1 MKHLLESV
9 AVENTSE
16 TQAHQETAPA
26 THRVRRT
33 FATILGG
40 VGIIFLCLGLVSMV
54 LIGFVSSPDA
64 AKSTVKSALSSAEV
78 RQVIADELV
87 NKLEEGGDGEE
98 AGNSIVFSLA
108 RPLIVNAVANKLGE
122 PAMRDFAGEVAS
134 KMYAVYIEDAPATTV
149 DISTFATGTIDAI
162 RGVDP
167 SVPKDEDPK
176 MDPIDVKKNEGDT
189 DIKGI
194 RNLAKSGVWLFLALG
209 VLLQVAAWFLATAGQ
224 WKKLQRLGIRLAI
237 GGVIM
242 FAVISIVK
250 SKVPQS
256 VEDNEAAAKAAAN
269 FITSPML
276 TRFIALTVLGIVV
289 AIAGFFLQ
297 RKENASPV
305 S

>member
-1 MKHLLESV
+1 M
-9 AVENTSE
+9 ENISE
-16 TQAHQETAPA
+16 TQADLEIAPA

-33 FATILGG
+33 FATLLGG
-40 VGIIFLCLGLVSMV
+40 IGIIFLCLGLVSMV

-87 NKLEEGGDGEE
+87 NKLEEGGDGED
-98 AGNSIVFSLA
+98 SIIFSLA

-149 DISTFATGTIDAI
+149 DISTFASGTIDAI
-162 RGVDP
+162 RGVDA

-209 VLLQVAAWFLATAGQ
+209 VLLQVAAWFLTTAGQ

-269 FITSPML
+269 FIASPML
-276 TRFIALTVLGIVV
+276 TRSIVLTVLGSVV
-289 AIAGFFLQ
+289 AAAGFFLQ

>member
-1 MKHLLESV
+1 M
-9 AVENTSE
+9 ENISE
-16 TQAHQETAPA
+16 TQADLEIAPA

-33 FATILGG
+33 FATLLGG
-40 VGIIFLCLGLVSMV
+40 IGIIFLCLGLVSMV

-78 RQVIADELV
+78 RQVIANELV
-87 NKLEEGGDGEE
+87 NKLEEGGDGED
-98 AGNSIVFSLA
+98 SIIFSLA

-149 DISTFATGTIDAI
+149 DISTFASGTIDAI
-162 RGVDP
+162 RGVDA

-189 DIKGI
+189 DIKRI

-209 VLLQVAAWFLATAGQ
+209 VLLQVAAWFLATVGQ

-276 TRFIALTVLGIVV
+276 ARFIVLTVLGIVI
-289 AIAGFFLQ
+289 AGAGFFLQ

>member
-1 MKHLLESV
+1 M
-9 AVENTSE
+9 ENISE
-16 TQAHQETAPA
+16 TQADLEIAPA

-33 FATILGG
+33 FATLLGG
-40 VGIIFLCLGLVSMV
+40 IGIIFLCLGLVSMV

-87 NKLEEGGDGEE
+87 NKLEEGGDGED
-98 AGNSIVFSLA
+98 SIIFSLA

-149 DISTFATGTIDAI
+149 DISTFASGTIDAI
-162 RGVDP
+162 RGVDA

-189 DIKGI
+189 DIKRI

-209 VLLQVAAWFLATAGQ
+209 VLLQVAAWFLATVGQ

-269 FITSPML
+269 FIASPML
-276 TRFIALTVLGIVV
+276 TRFIVLTVLGIVV
-289 AIAGFFLQ
+289 AAAGFFLQ

>member
-1 MKHLLESV
+1 MQNIS
-9 AVENTSE
+9 ENQIDQGAAE
-16 TQAHQETAPA
+16 Q

-33 FATILGG
+33 FVTILGG

-78 RQVIADELV
+78 RQVIAEELV
-87 NKLEEGGDGEE
+87 KKLEEGGDGEDAE
-98 AGNSIVFSLA
+98 NSIVFSLA

-134 KMYAVYIEDAPATTV
+134 KMYAVYIEDAPTTTV

-209 VLLQVAAWFLATAGQ
+209 VLLQMAAWFLATAGQ

-242 FAVISIVK
+242 FAAISIVK

-256 VEDNEAAAKAAAN
+256 VEDNEAAAKAATN

-276 TRFIALTVLGIVV
+276 TRFIVLTVLGIVV
-289 AIAGFFLQ
+289 AIAGFVVQ
-297 RKENASPV
+297 RKENASTV

>member
-1 MKHLLESV
+1 MQNIS
-9 AVENTSE
+9 ENQIDQGAAE
-16 TQAHQETAPA
+16 Q

-33 FATILGG
+33 FVTILGG

-64 AKSTVKSALSSAEV
+64 AKSTLKSALSSAEV
-78 RQVIADELV
+78 RQVIAEELV
-87 NKLEEGGDGEE
+87 KKLEEGGDGEDAE
-98 AGNSIVFSLA
+98 NSIVFSLA

-242 FAVISIVK
+242 FAAISIVK

-256 VEDNEAAAKAAAN
+256 VEDNEAAAKAATN

-276 TRFIALTVLGIVV
+276 TRFIVLTVLGIVV
-289 AIAGFFLQ
+289 AIAGFVVQ
-297 RKENASPV
+297 RKENASTV

>member
-1 MKHLLESV
+1 M
-9 AVENTSE
+9 ENISE
-16 TQAHQETAPA
+16 TQADLEIAPA

-33 FATILGG
+33 CATLLGG
-40 VGIIFLCLGLVSMV
+40 IGIIFLCLGLVSMV

-87 NKLEEGGDGEE
+87 NKLEEGGDGED
-98 AGNSIVFSLA
+98 SIIFSLA

-149 DISTFATGTIDAI
+149 DISTFASGTIDAI
-162 RGVDP
+162 RGVDA

-242 FAVISIVK
+242 FAVISIEK
-250 SKVPQS
+250 SRAPQS
-256 VEDNEAAAKAAAN
+256 VKDNEAAVKAAAN

-276 TRFIALTVLGIVV
+276 TRFIVLTVLGIVV
-289 AIAGFFLQ
+289 AGAGFFLQ
-297 RKENASPV
+297 RKENASTL

>member
-1 MKHLLESV
+1 M
-9 AVENTSE
+9 ENISE
-16 TQAHQETAPA
+16 TQADLETAPA

-33 FATILGG
+33 FATLLGG

-78 RQVIADELV
+78 RQVLADELV
-87 NKLEEGGDGEE
+87 KKLEEGGDGED
-98 AGNSIVFSLA
+98 SIIFSLA
-108 RPLIVNAVANKLGE
+108 RPLIVNAVANKMGE

-209 VLLQVAAWFLATAGQ
+209 VLLQVAAWFLATTGQ
-224 WKKLQRLGIRLAI
+224 WKKLQRLGIRLAS
-237 GGVIM
+237 GGLIM
-242 FAVISIVK
+242 FATISIVK
-250 SKVPQS
+250 SRAPQS
-256 VEDNEAAAKAAAN
+256 VKDNEAAAKAAAN
-269 FITSPML
+269 FIASPML

-289 AIAGFFLQ
+289 AIAGFVVQ
-297 RKENASPV
+297 RKENASTV

>member
-1 MKHLLESV
+1 MQNIS
-9 AVENTSE
+9 ENQIDQGAAE
-16 TQAHQETAPA
+16 Q

-78 RQVIADELV
+78 RQVIAEELV
-87 NKLEEGGDGEE
+87 KKLEEGGDGEDAE
-98 AGNSIVFSLA
+98 NSIVFSLA

-242 FAVISIVK
+242 FVAISNVK

-256 VEDNEAAAKAAAN
+256 VEDNEAAAKAATN

-276 TRFIALTVLGIVV
+276 TRFIVLTVLGIVV
-289 AIAGFFLQ
+289 AIAGFVVQ
-297 RKENASPV
+297 RKENASTV

>member
-1 MKHLLESV
+1 M
-9 AVENTSE
+9 ENTSE
-16 TQAHQETAPA
+16 TQADLEIAPA

-33 FATILGG
+33 FATLLGG
-40 VGIIFLCLGLVSMV
+40 IGIIFLCLGLVSMV

-87 NKLEEGGDGEE
+87 KKLEEGGDGEDAE
-98 AGNSIVFSLA
+98 DSIIFSLA

-134 KMYAVYIEDAPATTV
+134 KMYAVYIEDAPATTI

-176 MDPIDVKKNEGDT
+176 MDPIDVQKNEGDT

-224 WKKLQRLGIRLAI
+224 WKKLQRLGMRLAI

-242 FAVISIVK
+242 FAIISIVK
-250 SKVPQS
+250 SRAPQS
-256 VEDNEAAAKAAAN
+256 VKDNEAAAKVAAD

-276 TRFIALTVLGIVV
+276 IRFIVLTVLGIV
-289 AIAGFFLQ
+289 IACTGFFLQ
-297 RKENASPV
+297 RKENASLV

>member
-1 MKHLLESV
+1 MQ
-9 AVENTSE
+9 NISE
-16 TQAHQETAPA
+16 TQADQETVQV

-87 NKLEEGGDGEE
+87 KKLEEGGDGEDAE
-98 AGNSIVFSLA
+98 NSIVFSLA

-242 FAVISIVK
+242 FATISVVK

-276 TRFIALTVLGIVV
+276 TRFIVLTVLGIVV
-289 AIAGFFLQ
+289 AIAGFVVQ
-297 RKENASPV
+297 RKENASTV

>member
-1 MKHLLESV
+1 
-9 AVENTSE
+9 
-16 TQAHQETAPA
+16 
-26 THRVRRT
+26 
-33 FATILGG
+33 
-40 VGIIFLCLGLVSMV
+40 MV

-78 RQVIADELV
+78 RQVLADELV
-87 NKLEEGGDGEE
+87 KKLEEGGDGEDAE
-98 AGNSIVFSLA
+98 DSIVFSLA

-134 KMYAVYIEDAPATTV
+134 KMYAVYIEDAPTTTV

-224 WKKLQRLGIRLAI
+224 WKKLQRLGMRLAI

-250 SKVPQS
+250 SRAPQS
-256 VEDNEAAAKAAAN
+256 VKDNEAAAKAAAN

-276 TRFIALTVLGIVV
+276 TRFIVLTVLGIV
-289 AIAGFFLQ
+289 ITGAGFFLQ
-297 RKENASPV
+297 RKENGSPV

>member
-1 MKHLLESV
+1 M
-9 AVENTSE
+9 ENISE
-16 TQAHQETAPA
+16 TQADLEIAPA

-33 FATILGG
+33 FATLLGG
-40 VGIIFLCLGLVSMV
+40 IGIIFLCLGLVSMV

-87 NKLEEGGDGEE
+87 NKLEEGGDGED
-98 AGNSIVFSLA
+98 SIIFSLA

-149 DISTFATGTIDAI
+149 DISTFASGTIDAI
-162 RGVDP
+162 RGVDA

-189 DIKGI
+189 DIKRI

-209 VLLQVAAWFLATAGQ
+209 VLLQVAAWFLTTAGQ

-269 FITSPML
+269 FIASPML
-276 TRFIALTVLGIVV
+276 TRFIVLTVLGIVV
-289 AIAGFFLQ
+289 AAAGFFLQ

>member
-1 MKHLLESV
+1 M
-9 AVENTSE
+9 ENISE
-16 TQAHQETAPA
+16 NQIDQGAAEQ

-87 NKLEEGGDGEE
+87 KKLEEGGDGEDAE
-98 AGNSIVFSLA
+98 NSIVFSLA

-122 PAMRDFAGEVAS
+122 RAMRDFAGEVAS

-162 RGVDP
+162 RAVDP
-167 SVPKDEDPK
+167 TVPKDEDPK
-176 MDPIDVKKNEGDT
+176 MDPIDVNKNEGDT

-242 FAVISIVK
+242 FATISVVK

-276 TRFIALTVLGIVV
+276 TRFIVLTVLGIVV
-289 AIAGFFLQ
+289 AIAGFVVQ
-297 RKENASPV
+297 RKENASTV

>member
-1 MKHLLESV
+1 M
-9 AVENTSE
+9 ENTSE
-16 TQAHQETAPA
+16 TQADLEIAPA

-33 FATILGG
+33 FATLLGG
-40 VGIIFLCLGLVSMV
+40 IGIIFLCLGLVSMV

-87 NKLEEGGDGEE
+87 KKLEEGGDGEDAE
-98 AGNSIVFSLA
+98 DSIIFSLA

-134 KMYAVYIEDAPATTV
+134 KMYAVYIEDAPATTI

-176 MDPIDVKKNEGDT
+176 MDPIDVQKNEGDT

-224 WKKLQRLGIRLAI
+224 WKKLQRLGMRLAI

-242 FAVISIVK
+242 FAIISIVK
-250 SKVPQS
+250 SRAPQS
-256 VEDNEAAAKAAAN
+256 VKDNEAAAKVAAD

-276 TRFIALTVLGIVV
+276 IRFIVLTVLGIV
-289 AIAGFFLQ
+289 IAGTGFFLQ
-297 RKENASPV
+297 RKENASLV

>member
-1 MKHLLESV
+1 MENFSES
-9 AVENTSE
+9 
-16 TQAHQETAPA
+16 QIDQETTEQ

-78 RQVIADELV
+78 RQVLADELV
-87 NKLEEGGDGEE
+87 KKLEEGGDGEDAE
-98 AGNSIVFSLA
+98 DSIVFSLA

-242 FAVISIVK
+242 FAAISIVK

-276 TRFIALTVLGIVV
+276 TRFIVLTVLGIV
-289 AIAGFFLQ
+289 ITGAGFFLQ

>member
-1 MKHLLESV
+1 MESIS
-9 AVENTSE
+9 ENQIDQGAAEQS
-16 TQAHQETAPA
+16 
-26 THRVRRT
+26 HRVRRT

-78 RQVIADELV
+78 RQVIAEELV
-87 NKLEEGGDGEE
+87 KKLEEGGDGEDAE
-98 AGNSIVFSLA
+98 NSIVFSLA

-242 FAVISIVK
+242 FAAISIVK

-276 TRFIALTVLGIVV
+276 TRFIVLTVLGIVV
-289 AIAGFFLQ
+289 AIAGFVVQ
-297 RKENASPV
+297 RKENASTV

>member
-1 MKHLLESV
+1 MQNV
-9 AVENTSE
+9 SE
-16 TQAHQETAPA
+16 TQADQETVQV

-78 RQVIADELV
+78 RQVIAEELV
-87 NKLEEGGDGEE
+87 KKLEEGGDGEDAE
-98 AGNSIVFSLA
+98 NSIVFSLA

-242 FAVISIVK
+242 FAAISIVK

-276 TRFIALTVLGIVV
+276 TRFIVLTVLGIVV
-289 AIAGFFLQ
+289 AIAGFVVQ
-297 RKENASPV
+297 RKENASTV

>member
-1 MKHLLESV
+1 MQ
-9 AVENTSE
+9 NISE
-16 TQAHQETAPA
+16 TQADQETVQV

-78 RQVIADELV
+78 RQVIAEELV
-87 NKLEEGGDGEE
+87 KKLEEGGDGEDAE
-98 AGNSIVFSLA
+98 NSIVFSLA

-209 VLLQVAAWFLATAGQ
+209 VLLQMAAWFLATAGQ

-242 FAVISIVK
+242 FAAISIVK

-256 VEDNEAAAKAAAN
+256 VEDNEAAAKAATN

-276 TRFIALTVLGIVV
+276 TRFIVLTVLGIVV
-289 AIAGFFLQ
+289 AIAGFVVQ
-297 RKENASPV
+297 RKENASPI

>member
-1 MKHLLESV
+1 M
-9 AVENTSE
+9 ENTSE

-87 NKLEEGGDGEE
+87 KKLEEGGDGED
-98 AGNSIVFSLA
+98 SIIFSLA
-108 RPLIVNAVANKLGE
+108 RPLIVNAVANKMSE

-176 MDPIDVKKNEGDT
+176 MDLIDVKKNEGDT

-209 VLLQVAAWFLATAGQ
+209 VLLQVAAWFLATTGQ
-224 WKKLQRLGIRLAI
+224 WKKLQRLGIRLTI

-269 FITSPML
+269 FITNPML
-276 TRFIALTVLGIVV
+276 TRFIVLTVLGIVV
-289 AIAGFFLQ
+289 AIAGFVVQ
-297 RKENASPV
+297 RKEDTATV

>member
-1 MKHLLESV
+1 
-9 AVENTSE
+9 
-16 TQAHQETAPA
+16 
-26 THRVRRT
+26 
-33 FATILGG
+33 
-40 VGIIFLCLGLVSMV
+40 MV

-87 NKLEEGGDGEE
+87 KKLEEGGDGED
-98 AGNSIVFSLA
+98 SMIFSLA
-108 RPLIVNAVANKLGE
+108 RPLIVNAVANKMGE

-209 VLLQVAAWFLATAGQ
+209 VLLQVAAWFLATTGQ
-224 WKKLQRLGIRLAI
+224 LKKLQRLGIRLTI

-242 FAVISIVK
+242 FAVISTVK

-256 VEDNEAAAKAAAN
+256 VEDNEAAAKAATN

-276 TRFIALTVLGIVV
+276 TRFIVLTVLGVVV
-289 AIAGFFLQ
+289 AGAGFFLQ
-297 RKENASPV
+297 RKEDTATV

>member
-1 MKHLLESV
+1 M
-9 AVENTSE
+9 ENTSE
-16 TQAHQETAPA
+16 TQADLEIAPA

-33 FATILGG
+33 FATLLGG
-40 VGIIFLCLGLVSMV
+40 IGIIFLCLGLVSMV

-87 NKLEEGGDGEE
+87 KKLEEGGDGEE
-98 AGNSIVFSLA
+98 AENSIVFSLA

-149 DISTFATGTIDAI
+149 DISTFASGTIDAI
-162 RGVDP
+162 RGVDA
-167 SVPKDEDPK
+167 SVPKDENPK

-209 VLLQVAAWFLATAGQ
+209 VLLQVAAWFLAAAGQ

-250 SKVPQS
+250 SKIPQS
-256 VEDNEAAAKAAAN
+256 VEDNEAAAKVAAD

-276 TRFIALTVLGIVV
+276 IRFIVLTVLGIV
-289 AIAGFFLQ
+289 IAGTGFFLQ
-297 RKENASPV
+297 RKENASLV

>member
-1 MKHLLESV
+1 MQNIS
-9 AVENTSE
+9 ENQIDQGAAE
-16 TQAHQETAPA
+16 Q

-78 RQVIADELV
+78 RQVIAEELV
-87 NKLEEGGDGEE
+87 KKLEEGGDGEDAE
-98 AGNSIVFSLA
+98 NSIVFSLA

-134 KMYAVYIEDAPATTV
+134 KMYAVYIEDAPTTTV
-149 DISTFATGTIDAI
+149 DISTFAAGTINAI

-242 FAVISIVK
+242 FAAISIVK

-256 VEDNEAAAKAAAN
+256 VEDNEAAAKAATN

-276 TRFIALTVLGIVV
+276 TRFIVLTVLGIVV
-289 AIAGFFLQ
+289 AIAGFVVQ
-297 RKENASPV
+297 RKENASTV

>member
-1 MKHLLESV
+1 MPEKLID
-9 AVENTSE
+9 SE
-16 TQAHQETAPA
+16 TTEAKF
-26 THRVRRT
+26 RVRRT
-33 FATILGG
+33 FATLLGG
-40 VGIIFLCLGLVSMV
+40 VGIVFLCLWLVSMV

-64 AKSTVKSALSSAEV
+64 AKSTVKSALSSPEV
-78 RQVIADELV
+78 RQVIAEELV
-87 NKLEEGGDGEE
+87 MRLEEGGDGV
-98 AGNSIVFSLA
+98 NSFIFSLA
-108 RPLIVNAVANKLGE
+108 RPLIVNVVANKMGE

-149 DISTFATGTIDAI
+149 DISTFAKGTIDAI

-167 SVPKDEDPK
+167 FVPKDEDPK

-250 SKVPQS
+250 SKAPQS
-256 VEDNEAAAKAAAN
+256 VKDNEAAAKAAAN
-269 FITSPML
+269 FIASPML
-276 TRFIALTVLGIVV
+276 TRFIVLTVLGIVV
-289 AIAGFFLQ
+289 AAAGFFLQ
-297 RKENASPV
+297 RKENASPA

>member
-1 MKHLLESV
+1 M
-9 AVENTSE
+9 ENISE
-16 TQAHQETAPA
+16 TQADLEIAPA

-33 FATILGG
+33 FATLLGG
-40 VGIIFLCLGLVSMV
+40 IGIIFLCLGLVSMV

-87 NKLEEGGDGEE
+87 NKLEEGGDGED
-98 AGNSIVFSLA
+98 SIIFSLA

-149 DISTFATGTIDAI
+149 DISTFASGTIDAI
-162 RGVDP
+162 RGVDA

-209 VLLQVAAWFLATAGQ
+209 VLLQVAAWFLTTAGQ

-269 FITSPML
+269 FIASPML
-276 TRFIALTVLGIVV
+276 TRFIVLTVLGIVV
-289 AIAGFFLQ
+289 AAAGFFLQ

>member
-1 MKHLLESV
+1 M
-9 AVENTSE
+9 ENISE
-16 TQAHQETAPA
+16 NQIDQGAAEQ

-78 RQVIADELV
+78 RQVIAEELV
-87 NKLEEGGDGEE
+87 KKLEEGGDGEDAE
-98 AGNSIVFSLA
+98 NSIVFSLA

-209 VLLQVAAWFLATAGQ
+209 VLLQMAAWFLATAGQ

-242 FAVISIVK
+242 FAAISIVK

-269 FITSPML
+269 FIASPML
-276 TRFIALTVLGIVV
+276 TRFIVLTVLGIVV
-289 AIAGFFLQ
+289 AIAGFVVQ
-297 RKENASPV
+297 RKENASTV

>member
-1 MKHLLESV
+1 
-9 AVENTSE
+9 
-16 TQAHQETAPA
+16 
-26 THRVRRT
+26 
-33 FATILGG
+33 
-40 VGIIFLCLGLVSMV
+40 MV

-87 NKLEEGGDGEE
+87 KKLEEGGDGED
-98 AGNSIVFSLA
+98 SIIFSLA
-108 RPLIVNAVANKLGE
+108 RPLIVNAVANKMGE

-209 VLLQVAAWFLATAGQ
+209 VLLQVAAWFLATASH
-224 WKKLQRLGIRLAI
+224 WKKLQRLGIRLAS
-237 GGVIM
+237 GGLIM
-242 FAVISIVK
+242 FATISIVK
-250 SKVPQS
+250 SRAPQS
-256 VEDNEAAAKAAAN
+256 VKDNEAAAKAAAN
-269 FITSPML
+269 FIASPML

-289 AIAGFFLQ
+289 AIAGFVVQ
-297 RKENASPV
+297 RKEDTATV

>member
-1 MKHLLESV
+1 MQ
-9 AVENTSE
+9 NISE
-16 TQAHQETAPA
+16 TQADQETVQV

-78 RQVIADELV
+78 RQVIAEELV
-87 NKLEEGGDGEE
+87 KKLEEGGDGEDAE
-98 AGNSIVFSLA
+98 NSIVFSLA

-134 KMYAVYIEDAPATTV
+134 KMYAVYIEDAPTTTV
-149 DISTFATGTIDAI
+149 DISTFAAGTINAI

-242 FAVISIVK
+242 FAAISIVK

-256 VEDNEAAAKAAAN
+256 VEDNEAAAKAATN

-276 TRFIALTVLGIVV
+276 TRFIVLTVLGIVV
-289 AIAGFFLQ
+289 AIAGFVVQ
-297 RKENASPV
+297 RKENASTV

>member
-1 MKHLLESV
+1 MQNIS
-9 AVENTSE
+9 ENQIDQGAAE
-16 TQAHQETAPA
+16 Q

-33 FATILGG
+33 FVTILGG

-78 RQVIADELV
+78 RQVIAEELV
-87 NKLEEGGDGEE
+87 KKLEEGGDGEDAE
-98 AGNSIVFSLA
+98 NSIVFSLA

-134 KMYAVYIEDAPATTV
+134 KMYAVYIEDAPTTTV
-149 DISTFATGTIDAI
+149 DISTFAAGTINAI

-242 FAVISIVK
+242 FAAISIVK

-256 VEDNEAAAKAAAN
+256 VEDNEAAAKAATN

-276 TRFIALTVLGIVV
+276 TRFIVLTVLGIVV
-289 AIAGFFLQ
+289 AIAGFVVQ
-297 RKENASPV
+297 RKENASTV

>member
-1 MKHLLESV
+1 M
-9 AVENTSE
+9 ENISE
-16 TQAHQETAPA
+16 NQIDQGATEQ

-87 NKLEEGGDGEE
+87 KKLEEGGDGEDAE
-98 AGNSIVFSLA
+98 NSIVFSLA

-162 RGVDP
+162 RAVDP
-167 SVPKDEDPK
+167 TVPKDEDPK
-176 MDPIDVKKNEGDT
+176 MDPIDVNKNEGDT

-242 FAVISIVK
+242 FATISVVK

-276 TRFIALTVLGIVV
+276 TRFIVLTVLGIVV
-289 AIAGFFLQ
+289 AIAGFVVQ
-297 RKENASPV
+297 RKENASTV

>member
-1 MKHLLESV
+1 MQNIS
-9 AVENTSE
+9 ENQIDQGAAE
-16 TQAHQETAPA
+16 Q

-64 AKSTVKSALSSAEV
+64 AKSTLKSALSSAEV
-78 RQVIADELV
+78 RQVIAEELV
-87 NKLEEGGDGEE
+87 KKLEEGGDGEDAE
-98 AGNSIVFSLA
+98 NSIVFSLA

-194 RNLAKSGVWLFLALG
+194 RNLAKSGVWLFLVLG

-242 FAVISIVK
+242 FAAISIVK

-256 VEDNEAAAKAAAN
+256 VEDNEAAAKAATN

-276 TRFIALTVLGIVV
+276 TRFIVLTVLGIVV
-289 AIAGFFLQ
+289 AIAGFVVQ
-297 RKENASPV
+297 RKENASTV

>member
-1 MKHLLESV
+1 MQNIS
-9 AVENTSE
+9 ENQIDQGAAE
-16 TQAHQETAPA
+16 Q

-78 RQVIADELV
+78 RQVIAEELV
-87 NKLEEGGDGEE
+87 KKLEEGGDGEDAE
-98 AGNSIVFSLA
+98 NSIVFSLA

-134 KMYAVYIEDAPATTV
+134 KMYAVYIEDAPTTTV

-209 VLLQVAAWFLATAGQ
+209 VLLQMAAWFLATAGQ

-242 FAVISIVK
+242 FAAISIVK

-256 VEDNEAAAKAAAN
+256 VEDNEAAAKAATN

-276 TRFIALTVLGIVV
+276 TRFIVLTVLGIVV
-289 AIAGFFLQ
+289 AIAGFVVQ
-297 RKENASPV
+297 RKENASTV

>member
-1 MKHLLESV
+1 MQNIS
-9 AVENTSE
+9 ENQIDQGAAE
-16 TQAHQETAPA
+16 Q

-78 RQVIADELV
+78 RQVIAEELV
-87 NKLEEGGDGEE
+87 KKLEEGGDGEDAE
-98 AGNSIVFSLA
+98 NSIVFSLA

-242 FAVISIVK
+242 FAAISIVK

-256 VEDNEAAAKAAAN
+256 VEDNEAAAKAATN
-269 FITSPML
+269 FITSPIL

-289 AIAGFFLQ
+289 AIAGFVVQ
-297 RKENASPV
+297 RKENASTV

>member
-1 MKHLLESV
+1 M
-9 AVENTSE
+9 ENTSE

>member
-1 MKHLLESV
+1 M
-9 AVENTSE
+9 ENTSE

-87 NKLEEGGDGEE
+87 KKLEEGGDGED
-98 AGNSIVFSLA
+98 SIIFSLA
-108 RPLIVNAVANKLGE
+108 RPLIVNAVANKMGE

-209 VLLQVAAWFLATAGQ
+209 VLLQVAAWFLATTGQ
-224 WKKLQRLGIRLAI
+224 WKKLQRLGIRLTI

-269 FITSPML
+269 FITNPML
-276 TRFIALTVLGIVV
+276 TRFIVLTVLGIVV
-289 AIAGFFLQ
+289 AIAGFVVQ
-297 RKENASPV
+297 RKEDTATV

>member
-1 MKHLLESV
+1 MQ
-9 AVENTSE
+9 NISE
-16 TQAHQETAPA
+16 TQADQETVQV

-78 RQVIADELV
+78 RQVIAEELV
-87 NKLEEGGDGEE
+87 KKLEEGGDGEDAE
-98 AGNSIVFSLA
+98 NSIVFSLA

-134 KMYAVYIEDAPATTV
+134 KMYAVYIEDAPTTTV
-149 DISTFATGTIDAI
+149 DISTFAAGTINAI

-209 VLLQVAAWFLATAGQ
+209 VLLQMAAWFLATAGQ

-242 FAVISIVK
+242 FAAISIVK

-256 VEDNEAAAKAAAN
+256 VEDNEAAAKAATN

-276 TRFIALTVLGIVV
+276 TRFIVLTVLGIVV
-289 AIAGFFLQ
+289 AIAGFVVQ
-297 RKENASPV
+297 RKENASTV

>member
-1 MKHLLESV
+1 MQ
-9 AVENTSE
+9 NISE
-16 TQAHQETAPA
+16 TQADQETVQV

-78 RQVIADELV
+78 RQVIAEELV
-87 NKLEEGGDGEE
+87 KKLEEGGDGEDAE
-98 AGNSIVFSLA
+98 NSIVFSLA

-209 VLLQVAAWFLATAGQ
+209 VLLQMAAWFLATAGQ

-242 FAVISIVK
+242 FAAISIVK

-256 VEDNEAAAKAAAN
+256 VEDNEAAAKAATN

-276 TRFIALTVLGIVV
+276 TRFIVLTVLGIVV
-289 AIAGFFLQ
+289 AGAGFFLQ
-297 RKENASPV
+297 RKENASTV

>member
-1 MKHLLESV
+1 M
-9 AVENTSE
+9 ENISE
-16 TQAHQETAPA
+16 NQIDQGAAEQ

-78 RQVIADELV
+78 RQVIAEELV
-87 NKLEEGGDGEE
+87 KKLEEGGDGEDAE
-98 AGNSIVFSLA
+98 NSVVFSLA

-122 PAMRDFAGEVAS
+122 PTMRDFAGEVAS

-242 FAVISIVK
+242 FAAISIVK

-256 VEDNEAAAKAAAN
+256 AEDNEAAAKAATN

-276 TRFIALTVLGIVV
+276 TRFIVLTVLGIVV
-289 AIAGFFLQ
+289 AIAGFVVQ
-297 RKENASPV
+297 RKENASTV

>member
-1 MKHLLESV
+1 MQ
-9 AVENTSE
+9 NISE
-16 TQAHQETAPA
+16 TQADQETVQV

-87 NKLEEGGDGEE
+87 KKLEEGGDGEDAE
-98 AGNSIVFSLA
+98 NSIVFSLA

-134 KMYAVYIEDAPATTV
+134 KMYAVYIEDAPATTA

-242 FAVISIVK
+242 FAAISIVK

-276 TRFIALTVLGIVV
+276 TRFIVLTVLGIVV
-289 AIAGFFLQ
+289 AIAGFVVQ
-297 RKENASPV
+297 RKENASTV